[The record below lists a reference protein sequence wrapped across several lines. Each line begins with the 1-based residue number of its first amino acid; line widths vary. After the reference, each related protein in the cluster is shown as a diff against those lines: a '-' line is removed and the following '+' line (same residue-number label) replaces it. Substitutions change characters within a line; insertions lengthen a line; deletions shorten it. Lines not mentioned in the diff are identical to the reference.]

1 MTDNDAHLDAKEVRR
16 RVLMITKKSYWRQ
29 FRDGL
34 LTGHSVKYLVH
45 HTDFAIEENDC
56 ALNEFATYVQLV
68 SFGSDV
74 DKGTA
79 KLAVTERLSKYQK
92 KRMKLLNLL
101 DSAPVILIILS
112 VVFISCILSF
122 TMNNTTRVY
131 LLLENIMTIVFVA
144 ELCIRFCCTQDW
156 QALAV
161 DPYIII
167 DIVTVTLDLLLLS
180 VSDLLGGFSD
190 YSKSLRTIR
199 FLRLIRLLR
208 IAKLTKVAK
217 KLREQAKIS
226 G

>member
-1 MTDNDAHLDAKEVRR
+1 
-16 RVLMITKKSYWRQ
+16 
-29 FRDGL
+29 
-34 LTGHSVKYLVH
+34 
-45 HTDFAIEENDC
+45 
-56 ALNEFATYVQLV
+56 
-68 SFGSDV
+68 
-74 DKGTA
+74 
-79 KLAVTERLSKYQK
+79 
-92 KRMKLLNLL
+92 MKLLNLL

-131 LLLENIMTIVFVA
+131 LLLENIMTIIFVA

-167 DIVTVTLDLLLLS
+167 DIVTVTLNLLLLS
-180 VSDLLGGFSD
+180 VSDFLGGFSD